1 MRKDKNEGADLGAQ
15 EPTEEIIRLRAYK
28 LFEDRGYEHGHDVDD
43 WLQAEAEIVGRKP
56 VARADQSATLAKA
69 AAA

>member
-1 MRKDKNEGADLGAQ
+1 MPKEKNEAPDSGDQ
-15 EPTEEIIRLRAYK
+15 EPTEELIRLRAYK

-43 WLQAEAEIVGRKP
+43 WLQAEVEIVAKKP
-56 VARADQSATLAKA
+56 VARADRSATLAKA